1 MKVTLSLYSIRVRFK
16 WERDSFLELDSFDD
30 KSDFFEVAK
39 DFFKG
44 ILSVQ
49 KNDAQAQ
56 QVLTL
61 SKIEDKKRSIS
72 GILHA
77 GEYGLACDVVD
88 VDTADVVFKK
98 TKKNADMLPFYF
110 RLEVPR
116 DANEAILIMQ
126 KSSHIGIKTSFTALL
141 DKYFA
146 LKYEEF
152 KLDIDPLFPKE
163 LVEKHLRKGHVSEIR
178 FTKIGIPKDL
188 ADASAGGGHK
198 ETKGVMKLII
208 RAQKGKFLSVG
219 NRIKKFLDTPSTKG
233 SRGFYELKES
243 QFEADKVQLKVNING
258 KPRLV
263 DLDSLHSSPLYD
275 VTDDITF
282 GDDGN
287 PQYDSINTAAE
298 KLAKEVRAS
307 MYGEAKG
314 DE

>member
-1 MKVTLSLYSIRVRFK
+1 MKVTLSVYSIRVRVK
-16 WERDSFLELDSFDD
+16 WETDSFEQLDCFDE
-30 KSDFFEVAK
+30 KADFFDVAK
-39 DFFKG
+39 DFFNG
-44 ILSVQ
+44 ILAVQ
-49 KNDAQAQ
+49 KNDTQAQ

-88 VDTADVVFKK
+88 VETADVVFKK

-110 RLEVPR
+110 RLEVPHA
-116 DANEAILIMQ
+116 ANEAVLIMQ
-126 KSSHIGIKTSFTALL
+126 KSSHIGIKTSFTTLL
-141 DKYFA
+141 EKYFA

-152 KLDIDPLFPKE
+152 KLSIDPLLPRE
-163 LVEKHLRKGHVSEIR
+163 LVEKNLRKGQVSEIR
-178 FTKIGIPKDL
+178 FIKIGIPKDL
-188 ADASAGGGHK
+188 ADAYPGGGHK

-208 RAQKGKFLSVG
+208 RAQKGKFLAVG
-219 NRIKKFLDTPSTKG
+219 NRIKKFLDAPGKKG

-243 QFEADKVQLKVNING
+243 NFEADKVQLRVSVNG

-275 VTDDITF
+275 VTEDIKF

-287 PQYDSINTAAE
+287 PEYDSINTAAE
-298 KLAKEVRAS
+298 KLAKEIRTS
-307 MYGEAKG
+307 LYGEAKG